1 MSTRSPKHHDL
12 IVTNVFH
19 AGDGNLHP
27 LLSFDRSIPGT
38 LERVLE
44 ASDQIVRLCVDAGGA
59 LSGEHGIGLE
69 KRDFMPLVFTAEDLA
84 AQACVRDAFDP
95 DHRMNPQKVLP
106 AGARCGDFA
115 MMRGSD
121 AAEAAAQPAGG
132 FVDLIHP
139 HAKQDVEDAVRDA
152 AAARSRL
159 LVIGGRTHMDRGNP
173 TDVDAELWTTMLD
186 EVVAY
191 EPAEMLAVVH
201 AGMRVGDLQAVLA
214 EGGQEWPV
222 DAHPDATVGGVIA
235 AGVSSFRRLRLG
247 HVRDTVVELELV
259 RGDGRLVKSGARTVK
274 NVTGYDLHRLATGS
288 LGTLG
293 VIVQVALKLR
303 PLPQVRRTLTLEGD
317 GLALGRRLL
326 ETVPLPSAVIA
337 EPGRARVWL
346 EGWADEVEEQ
356 TTRRANDRPRA
367 CRRPPAGA
375 VRPDGDRGRNRRGSR
390 GDTLA
395 DRVTGRRPQRLDGA
409 PGGAD
414 WCGSDSPTGR
424 SRSTSSG
431 CASPRPRA
439 WRRSSAAS
447 AASATGPSPRR
458 RSIAD

>member
-1 MSTRSPKHHDL
+1 
-12 IVTNVFH
+12 
-19 AGDGNLHP
+19 
-27 LLSFDRSIPGT
+27 
-38 LERVLE
+38 
-44 ASDQIVRLCVDAGGA
+44 
-59 LSGEHGIGLE
+59 
-69 KRDFMPLVFTAEDLA
+69 
-84 AQACVRDAFDP
+84 
-95 DHRMNPQKVLP
+95 
-106 AGARCGDFA
+106 
-115 MMRGSD
+115 MR
-121 AAEAAAQPAGG
+121 E
-132 FVDLIHP
+132 
-139 HAKQDVEDAVRDA
+139 A

-159 LVIGGRTHMDRGNP
+159 LVVGGRTHMDRGNP
-173 TDVDAELWTTMLD
+173 SEVDAELWTTMLD

-201 AGMRVGDLQAVLA
+201 AGMRVGELQAVLA

-259 RGDGRLVKSGARTVK
+259 RGDGLLVKSGARTVK

-356 TTRRANDRPRA
+356 TLAARTIDPALAVDHQPGPFDPMA
-367 CRRPPAGA
+367 IAGA
-375 VRPDGDRGRNRRGSR
+375 TVVEAAVVALTGSTR
-390 GDTLA
+390 WSPVA
-395 DRVTGRRPQRLDGA
+395 AIGRRSWESG
-409 PGGAD
+409 
-414 WCGSDSPTGR
+414 WCGSGSPTGR

-439 WRRSSAAS
+439 WRRSSGAS
-447 AASATGPSPRR
+447 AASATEPSPRR
-458 RSIAD
+458 RSIAG

>member
-1 MSTRSPKHHDL
+1 M
-12 IVTNVFH
+12 
-19 AGDGNLHP
+19 
-27 LLSFDRSIPGT
+27 
-38 LERVLE
+38 
-44 ASDQIVRLCVDAGGA
+44 
-59 LSGEHGIGLE
+59 
-69 KRDFMPLVFTAEDLA
+69 
-84 AQACVRDAFDP
+84 
-95 DHRMNPQKVLP
+95 
-106 AGARCGDFA
+106 
-115 MMRGSD
+115 
-121 AAEAAAQPAGG
+121 
-132 FVDLIHP
+132 DLIHP

-173 TDVDAELWTTMLD
+173 TEVDAELWTTMLD

-247 HVRDTVVELELV
+247 PVRDTVVELELV

-326 ETVPLPSAVIA
+326 DTVPLPSAVIA
-337 EPGRARVWL
+337 EPGHARVWL

-356 TTRRANDRPRA
+356 THRRANDRHPPLPWTISRRRSTRWRSRA
-367 CRRPPAGA
+367 RPSWRRPWSRPGSMPLVAG
-375 VRPDGDRGRNRRGSR
+375 RGR
-390 GDTLA
+390 L
-395 DRVTGRRPQRLDGA
+395 DRA
-409 PGGAD
+409 PGGRTGVVRTPRRGGAARRAPVARRRGR
-414 WCGSDSPTGR
+414 GSGAGHPGR
-424 SRSTSSG
+424 
-431 CASPRPRA
+431 
-439 WRRSSAAS
+439 RR
-447 AASATGPSPRR
+447 PRR
-458 RSIAD
+458 RAHRRADRSIAG

>member
-1 MSTRSPKHHDL
+1 M
-12 IVTNVFH
+12 
-19 AGDGNLHP
+19 
-27 LLSFDRSIPGT
+27 
-38 LERVLE
+38 
-44 ASDQIVRLCVDAGGA
+44 
-59 LSGEHGIGLE
+59 
-69 KRDFMPLVFTAEDLA
+69 
-84 AQACVRDAFDP
+84 
-95 DHRMNPQKVLP
+95 
-106 AGARCGDFA
+106 
-115 MMRGSD
+115 
-121 AAEAAAQPAGG
+121 
-132 FVDLIHP
+132 DLIHP
-139 HAKQDVEDAVRDA
+139 HAKQDVEDAVREA
-152 AAARSRL
+152 AAAHSRL
-159 LVIGGRTHMDRGNP
+159 LVVGGRTHMDRGNP

-259 RGDGRLVKSGARTVK
+259 RGDGLLVKSGARTVK

-317 GLALGRRLL
+317 GIALGRRVLDA
-326 ETVPLPSAVIA
+326 VPLPSAVVA

-356 TTRRANDRPRA
+356 TLAARTVD
-367 CRRPPAGA
+367 PALSVDHQPAPFDPMAIEGA
-375 VRPDGDRGRNRRGSR
+375 TVVEAAVTPSR
-390 GDTLA
+390 IGGA
-395 DRVTGRRPQRLDGA
+395 GRRPQRLDGA
-409 PGGAD
+409 PGRRAGVVRAPRRGGAARRAP
-414 WCGSDSPTGR
+414 GARRRGR
-424 SRSTSSG
+424 GRG
-431 CASPRPRA
+431 AGHPG
-439 WRRSSAAS
+439 RRR
-447 AASATGPSPRR
+447 PRR
-458 RSIAD
+458 RTRRRADDPSPADGGGSTRPASWLPAASGAGSSPSQTSRRRRSPAASNVSSFLQNANRSRCRPFAGSEKNDEPGTVATPIFSTRLVAAVTSSSNPRWEMSAIT